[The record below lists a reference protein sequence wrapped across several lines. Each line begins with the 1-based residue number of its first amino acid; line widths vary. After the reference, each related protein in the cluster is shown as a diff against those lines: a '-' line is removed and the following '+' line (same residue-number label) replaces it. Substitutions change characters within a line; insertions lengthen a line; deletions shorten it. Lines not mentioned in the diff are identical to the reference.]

1 MTNIAAVLWDMD
13 GVLADTGLLHYETWK
28 LVLDEQ
34 GIPFDME
41 TFGRVFGRNNASS
54 LEALLGHPPSEELL
68 RLVDKVKEET
78 FRQLVPQRVRR
89 LPGVIDWLEGFQ
101 RLDLPQAVASS
112 APMEN
117 IDLLVDVL
125 GMRAYF
131 AHLVS
136 GHAMP
141 GKPDPAVFLEA
152 ARRVGVE
159 AGRCLVIEDSPAGIG
174 AARRAGMRCVGVAT
188 THEAGKLGE
197 ADVVLPTLEGVGV
210 EEVLREVAR

>member
-41 TFGRVFGRNNASS
+41 TFGKIFGRNNASS
-54 LEALLGHPPSEELL
+54 LEALLGHPPSDELL

-78 FRQLVPQRVRR
+78 FRQLVPQRVRQ
-89 LPGVIDWLEGFQ
+89 LPGVSDWLEDLQ
-101 RLDLPQAVASS
+101 RLGLPQAVASS

-125 GMRAYF
+125 GMRGYF
-131 AHLVS
+131 VHLVS
-136 GHAMP
+136 GHDMP

-152 ARRVGVE
+152 ARRVGMPPE
-159 AGRCLVIEDSPAGIG
+159 ACLVIEDSPAGIG

-188 THEAGKLGE
+188 THEARKLGE
-197 ADVVLPTLEGVGV
+197 ADVVLPTLKGVKV
-210 EEVLREVAR
+210 EKMLSEVTR

>member
-1 MTNIAAVLWDMD
+1 MTNIAAILWDMD

-28 LVLDEQ
+28 LVLDAQ
-34 GIPFDME
+34 GIPFDLE
-41 TFGRVFGRNNASS
+41 TFGKIFGRNNASS
-54 LEALLGHPPSEELL
+54 LEALLGHPPSVELL
-68 RLVDKVKEET
+68 SLVDTVKEET
-78 FRQLVPQRVRR
+78 FRQLVPKRVRL
-89 LPGVIDWLEGFQ
+89 LPGVLRWLEAFGQ
-101 RLDLPQAVASS
+101 HNLLQAVASS

-125 GMRAYF
+125 GIRGYF

-136 GHAMP
+136 GHSMP

-159 AGRCLVIEDSPAGIG
+159 PERCLVIEDSPAGIA
-174 AARRAGMRCVGVAT
+174 AARRAGMRCVAVAT

-197 ADVVLPTLEGVGV
+197 AQIILPTLEGVNV
-210 EEVLREVAR
+210 EEMLTEITR